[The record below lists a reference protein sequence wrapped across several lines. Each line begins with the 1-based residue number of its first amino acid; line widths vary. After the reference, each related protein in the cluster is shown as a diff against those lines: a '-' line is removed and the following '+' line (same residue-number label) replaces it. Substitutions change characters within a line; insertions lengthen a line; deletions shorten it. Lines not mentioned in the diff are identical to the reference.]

1 MRVFIAVVMGLAI
14 ASIGWMMLRGLRV
27 QAPTKELEVVEEA
40 PVDARITFYCE
51 NCHTE
56 VLLLRRGSEQPP
68 RHCGEKMIER
78 TEIARGP

>member
-1 MRVFIAVVMGLAI
+1 MRIFVAVMMGLAI
-14 ASIGWMMLRGLRV
+14 ASIGWMLLRGLRV
-27 QAPTKELEVVEEA
+27 QAPTKELPEPQPP
-40 PVDARITFYCE
+40 PVDTRVTFWCE

-78 TEIARGP
+78 TEVARGP